1 MATVHIICG
10 KYYDLEKKEH
20 TVGGIQTYISSLR
33 PIIKELGMQCRIYQK
48 GQTAVTEELGDATLL
63 AVPVKNGIKDLKYV
77 KKAVDTVMQNFDDSR
92 DILLFSTDT
101 RIVPNKAT
109 RSIAIQH
116 GIFWDMPVH
125 ENFSP
130 FWNEIYIFSKARLA
144 RRIISNLRKVKQ
156 VVCVDHNFPNWLRA
170 TCAYQGTPLHVIP
183 NFTAIAEENQKP
195 QDKINIIFARRFEKY
210 RGTRVFADAVS
221 KILEEHENVYVT
233 LAGTGPDKKY
243 MEDKLNKF
251 NERVEFTTY
260 KIGESLAVH
269 ADKHIAIVP
278 TVGSEGT
285 SLSLLEAM
293 SAQCAVIC
301 TDVGGMSNII
311 LDGYNGLFSDRNAED
326 LYRCMKEL
334 VTDAEKRE
342 KIAQKGYE
350 TVKEAFSKEVWSAKW
365 KRILT
370 DLSK

>member
-1 MATVHIICG
+1 MAVVHIIYG
-10 KYYDLEKKEH
+10 KYYDFETGKP
-20 TVGGIQTYISSLR
+20 TVGGIQTYISALR
-33 PIIKELGMQCRIYQK
+33 PIIKECGMNCKIYQR
-48 GQTAVTEELGDATLL
+48 ADVDNFVELDDATIID
-63 AVPVKNGIKDLKYV
+63 VPVSPKLKGLKYV
-77 KKAVDTVMQNFDDSR
+77 NVIVNNIMKKFDDNG
-92 DILLFSTDT
+92 DILLFATDIA
-101 RIVPNKAT
+101 IVPNKAS

-130 FWNEIYIFSKARLA
+130 FMNEIYIFSKARLA

-183 NFTAIAEENQKP
+183 NFTAIADKNEKP

-221 KILEEHENVYVT
+221 KILAEHENVYVT

-243 MEDKLNKF
+243 MEDKLQKF
-251 NERVEFTTY
+251 GKRVEFITY
-260 KIGESLAVH
+260 KSGESLAVH
-269 ADKHIAIVP
+269 ADKHIAVVP

-301 TDVGGMSNII
+301 TDVGGMSNIV

-334 VTDAEKRE
+334 VTDTEKRE

-350 TVKEAFSKEVWSAKW
+350 TVKEAFSQEVWSEKW
-365 KRILT
+365 KRIFTSLQ
-370 DLSK
+370 K